1 MSAALRTSLLVVVHD
16 VAVGAGALR
25 MSAALARR
33 LDREVEIVYVE
44 SESALLAAALPATR
58 VLSNAAA
65 GWRPFDP
72 ADVERGFRAHEARLG
87 ALAARVAADQ
97 RVRWSLRRIRGEP
110 ARAAVDLASRTDLLL
125 YAPAAAGAGAPGG
138 PRSAGRHPVVLAPAD
153 GEPGV
158 ARIREVAETLSQAL
172 AGTLRVGPLPGAPD
186 AGPGTRGPADV
197 WVLPR
202 ASADRA
208 LLEAAGCALLLVG

>member
-1 MSAALRTSLLVVVHD
+1 MSAALRASLLVVVHD

-58 VLSNAAA
+58 VLSNAAI

-97 RVRWSLRRIRGEP
+97 RVRWSLRRVRGEP

-125 YAPAAAGAGAPGG
+125 YAPAAAGAGAP
-138 PRSAGRHPVVLAPAD
+138 RSASRHPVVLAPAD
-153 GEPGV
+153 GEPGI

-208 LLEAAGCALLLVG
+208 LLEAPGCALLLVG